1 VENETPVSAG
11 VFIHENYLNQNKLTN
26 MKRKI
31 LFLVLFLTFLAINV
45 FSQTVYIT
53 KTGAKYHSEGCR
65 YLSKSKI
72 AIDLSDAISRGYGA
86 CSVCKPVTKVSSSAT
101 PNTNITKPEVK
112 TPIKQTTNSVSVQCS
127 ATTKAGARCKRMTKS
142 SNGRCWQ
149 HGGN

>member
-1 VENETPVSAG
+1 
-11 VFIHENYLNQNKLTN
+11 
-26 MKRKI
+26 MKRRI
-31 LFLVLFLTFLAINV
+31 LFLVLFLTFLAVNV

-72 AIDLSDAISRGYGA
+72 AIDLSDAITKGYGA
-86 CSVCKPVTKVSSSAT
+86 CSVCKPATKLSNSTT
-101 PNTNITKPEVK
+101 PNTNITEKEVK
-112 TPIKQTTNSVSVQCS
+112 TPIKQTTNSGSVQCS
-127 ATTKAGARCKRMTKS
+127 AATKAGSRCKRTTTS